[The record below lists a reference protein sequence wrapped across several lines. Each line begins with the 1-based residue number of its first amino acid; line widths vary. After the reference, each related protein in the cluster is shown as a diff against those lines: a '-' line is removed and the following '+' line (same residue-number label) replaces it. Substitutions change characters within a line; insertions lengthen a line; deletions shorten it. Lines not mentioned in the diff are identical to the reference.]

1 MLKELHISNFAIIDD
16 LTIEFEAGFNLLTGE
31 TGSGKS
37 IIIEALELVLGG
49 RGSREM
55 IRSGCERAVVE
66 AMFVLD
72 DRAKGILAAQGFPAD
87 DWLILTRELSERY
100 PSVSR
105 INGRPVTLSMLSM
118 ITNGLVDVFGQHEH
132 QSLLDIS
139 NHIRILDM
147 LIDPP
152 GRELLTELNED
163 YDKYRELLKK
173 REEMTLTSQE
183 RERELELLEFQIKE
197 IDGVSL
203 TAEDDEKLEQEF
215 KRLFN
220 LKDIIAG
227 ASQAENTIRSREYG
241 QEGALALLDKA
252 IASLKDVKKFD
263 ENILQFSNRLDS
275 LRYELEELGRD
286 MSHYCEAQEIDEEI
300 LFSLRERLDKVN
312 SLKKKYGNSVA
323 MIRDFKLKAEDRR
336 ERLLNLDRE
345 LSQLEGKI
353 LALQNQRLEKAVRL
367 SKLRMTAAEKLDR
380 SMEMELH
387 SLSMGNVLFKT
398 SFSAREDVGRNGI
411 DNVEFL
417 ISTNP
422 GEELKPLSRIVSG
435 GEMSRIM
442 LAFKGII
449 AERDGI
455 PVLIFDEIDTGIS
468 GRTAQVVGEKIKRI
482 AGSHQVISISHLPQI
497 AALADT
503 HFAIVKDSGDKGAI
517 TLVTKLSR
525 EERVQELARLI
536 SGASTTETT
545 IKHAREM
552 LELSNKVNN

>member
-183 RERELELLEFQIKE
+183 RERELDLLEFQIKE

-227 ASQAENTIRSREYG
+227 ANQAENTIRSREYG

-286 MSHYCEAQEIDEEI
+286 MSHYCEVQEIDEES

-323 MIRDFKLKAEDRR
+323 MIQDFKFKAEDRR

-353 LALQNQRLEKAVRL
+353 LALQ
-367 SKLRMTAAEKLDR
+367 
-380 SMEMELH
+380 
-387 SLSMGNVLFKT
+387 
-398 SFSAREDVGRNGI
+398 I
-411 DNVEFL
+411 
-417 ISTNP
+417 
-422 GEELKPLSRIVSG
+422 
-435 GEMSRIM
+435 
-442 LAFKGII
+442 
-449 AERDGI
+449 RDWKK
-455 PVLIFDEIDTGIS
+455 
-468 GRTAQVVGEKIKRI
+468 Q
-482 AGSHQVISISHLPQI
+482 
-497 AALADT
+497 
-503 HFAIVKDSGDKGAI
+503 
-517 TLVTKLSR
+517 
-525 EERVQELARLI
+525 
-536 SGASTTETT
+536 
-545 IKHAREM
+545 
-552 LELSNKVNN
+552 